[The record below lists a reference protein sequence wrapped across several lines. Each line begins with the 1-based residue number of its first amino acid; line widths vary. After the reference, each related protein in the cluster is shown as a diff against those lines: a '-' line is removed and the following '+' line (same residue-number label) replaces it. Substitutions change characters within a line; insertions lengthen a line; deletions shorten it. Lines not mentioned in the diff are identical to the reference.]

1 MSVDT
6 TEYDTALDLSD
17 SDRPGRYTGT
27 FGDGWR
33 IGNAINGGVVM
44 AVAAAAM
51 QRRLVADGIEHHRDP
66 VAFSGYFLTAAQP
79 GALLATTEVLRSGRT
94 LTTGQVSLSQPG
106 PDGEP
111 VERMRA
117 LMSLGA
123 LMTDTGPLRQPDPP
137 QMPAPE
143 GCVAST
149 DAPPSF
155 LRDSSLLER
164 LDLRLDPAC
173 VGWAV
178 GQPSGQGEM
187 RAWLRM
193 ADGREPDPTMLL
205 LALDG
210 LPPVAFDI
218 GIPGWAPTLEFTAH
232 VHARPAP
239 GWLQLQVTNHV
250 LAGSMMEEDAR
261 VWDSTGALVAQSRQL
276 CGVRVPPGWSPTP

>member
-1 MSVDT
+1 MST
-6 TEYDTALDLSD
+6 TEYDAALDLAD
-17 SDRPGRYTGT
+17 TDRPGTYAGA
-27 FGDGWR
+27 FGEGWT

-44 AVAAAAM
+44 AIATAAM
-51 QRRLVADGIEHHRDP
+51 QRRVAADGIGCHRDP
-66 VAFSGYFLTAAQP
+66 VAFSGYFLTASEP
-79 GALLATTEVLRSGRT
+79 GPLTATTEVLRSGRT
-94 LTTGQVSLSQPG
+94 LTTGQVSLTQPG
-106 PDGEP
+106 PDGQP

-117 LMSLGA
+117 LLSLGDLVA
-123 LMTDTGPLRQPDPP
+123 DTSPLRQPDPP
-137 QMPAPE
+137 SMPGPD

-164 LDLRLDPAC
+164 LDLRLDPSC

-210 LPPVAFDI
+210 LPPVAFDL

-239 GWLQLQVTNHV
+239 GWLRLQVTSHV

-276 CGVRVPPGWSPTP
+276 CGVRLPQGWSPTA

>member
-1 MSVDT
+1 VDT
-6 TEYDTALDLSD
+6 TEYDIALHLSD
-17 SDRPGRYTGT
+17 SDRPGRYSGA

-44 AVAAAAM
+44 AVAAAAI

-66 VAFSGYFLTAAQP
+66 VAFSGYFLTASEP
-79 GALLATTEVLRSGRT
+79 GPLTATTEVLRSGRT
-94 LTTGQVSLSQPG
+94 LTTGQVSLTQSG
-106 PDGEP
+106 PRGEA

-117 LMSLGA
+117 LMSLGTLIA
-123 LMTDTGPLRQPDPP
+123 DTGPLRQPDPP
-137 QMPAPE
+137 PMPGPD

-149 DAPPSF
+149 DAPPS
-155 LRDSSLLER
+155 LLSSSSLLER

-178 GQPSGQGEM
+178 GRPTGQGEM

-232 VHARPAP
+232 VHARPAR

-276 CGVRVPPGWSPTP
+276 CGVRVPPGWSPTA